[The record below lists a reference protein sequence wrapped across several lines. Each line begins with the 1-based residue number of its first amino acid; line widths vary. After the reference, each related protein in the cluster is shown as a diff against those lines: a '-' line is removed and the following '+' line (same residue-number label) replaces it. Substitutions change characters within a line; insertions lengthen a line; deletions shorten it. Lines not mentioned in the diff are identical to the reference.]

1 MARPPS
7 RSAEDRVRIVLA
19 VLRGEVMI
27 AEAARRE
34 GVSAAAVAKWRDAF
48 LEGGAQAVT
57 AGGPARPTSR
67 EEQLA
72 AENEQLAAAL
82 GEAHMELRLW
92 RKGALRGGAWLTASD
107 SGDGWSLPF
116 DAAGEE
122 EPEPVVVEV
131 AEAVAGSAGV
141 LDEQVHGLGGA
152 VAGAVGGVEGEEL
165 VGPAVDGRGE
175 PDQLGHI
182 GLRAP
187 LEERDQASAGV
198 VDVDSAEHGPQ
209 ELLGQPTSPQR
220 SPASR
225 PRCSRAQPRSSR
237 FSPATSSS
245 RRIP

>member
-1 MARPPS
+1 
-7 RSAEDRVRIVLA
+7 
-19 VLRGEVMI
+19 
-27 AEAARRE
+27 
-34 GVSAAAVAKWRDAF
+34 
-48 LEGGAQAVT
+48 
-57 AGGPARPTSR
+57 
-67 EEQLA
+67 
-72 AENEQLAAAL
+72 
-82 GEAHMELRLW
+82 
-92 RKGALRGGAWLTASD
+92 WLTASD

-122 EPEPVVVEV
+122 QPEPVVVEV

-152 VAGAVGGVEGEEL
+152 VAGAVGGVEGEKL

-209 ELLGQPTSPQR
+209 ELLGQQGGADLAPAVTSVEATLQS
-220 SPASR
+220 SPAPVVEVLAGHEQQPADPVDGSPLR
-225 PRCSRAQPRSSR
+225 PRCPRVSCWVRRRTSSTAWLARRTTWNRSS
-237 FSPATSSS
+237 TSSAS
-245 RRIP
+245 RQLAMPVA